1 MTFKSFFLLIFISS
15 VSLGILFFFFTSET
29 ELFLLNIGVNYK
41 INSIFI
47 SLVSLITSIFAYIGM
62 VISFYFAKKRERIRL
77 KKLERERIN
86 LQKIHE
92 ELKAMSQA

>member
-1 MTFKSFFLLIFISS
+1 MTFKTFFLLIFISS
-15 VSLGILFFFFTSET
+15 VSISILFFFFTQET
-29 ELFLLNIGVNYK
+29 ALFLFNIGIDYK
-41 INSIFI
+41 IDYTFI
-47 SLVSLITSIFAYIGM
+47 SLVGLITSIFSYIGM
-62 VISFYFAKKRERIRL
+62 VISFYFAKKREKIRL

>member
-77 KKLERERIN
+77 EKVERERIN
-86 LQKIHE
+86 LKKIHE